1 MAVIFAV
8 DRYVSSIYS
17 ELSKFIQGAEYVGH
31 LTEFSSSLQNI
42 VRKQYEDIKST
53 IRQKYWKLCFTHLQ
67 KDTGWR
73 GLKC

>member
-8 DRYVSSIYS
+8 DKYVSSIYS

-31 LTEFSSSLQNI
+31 LTASSSSLQSI

-53 IRQKYWKLCFTHLQ
+53 IREPYWK
-67 KDTGWR
+67 KSVA
-73 GLKC
+73 